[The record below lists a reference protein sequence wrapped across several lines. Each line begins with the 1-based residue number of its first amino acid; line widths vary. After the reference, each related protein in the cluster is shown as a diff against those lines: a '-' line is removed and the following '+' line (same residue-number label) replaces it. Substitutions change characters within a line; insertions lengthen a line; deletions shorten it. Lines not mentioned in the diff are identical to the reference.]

1 MDLNMQSK
9 FRGSLLGLAYADAL
23 GAGYEFFKGTIGEDE
38 EIEFIEVPKITAHKK
53 YEWTDDTAMTF
64 LTLKAMQRKTDI
76 DKFSWE
82 TMEIDYELLSE
93 LFIQWYKGA
102 PDKGM
107 HTYNV
112 LSQTEAYKKEHPE
125 EKGVMQ
131 KIAQE
136 ITNAN
141 PMTAGNGGL
150 MRIAAGIFLLKHG
163 TYIDD
168 YEIKDTAAELNN
180 LTHPHPD
187 SEACC
192 TLFLFL
198 LNAIIKEANK
208 DRGRNFK
215 NLSNRDMFRNFI
227 ANWFNELAPGKY
239 GRVVFD
245 AFDGDLKLLN
255 PNRYVVTTYALALG
269 AIYQAWD
276 DGISPKEHY
285 INTIHKCI
293 RVGDDT
299 DTTSAVA
306 GAMVGAIYG
315 EECLPDDIDKIHGY
329 AGEKFEHVTYE
340 DMVNTID
347 ALL

>member
-1 MDLNMQSK
+1 MQSK
-9 FRGSLLGLAYADAL
+9 FRGSILGLAYADAL

-38 EIEFIEVPKITAHKK
+38 EIDFLELPNITAHKK

-64 LTLKAMQRKTDI
+64 LTLKAMQRKKERDE
-76 DKFSWE
+76 FSLN

-131 KIAQE
+131 KIAKE
-136 ITNAN
+136 ITASN

-150 MRIAAGIFLLKHG
+150 MRIAAGIVILKD
-163 TYIDD
+163 TPANDD
-168 YEIKDTAAELNN
+168 YYIMDTASELNN
-180 LTHPHPD
+180 LTHPHRD
-187 SEACC
+187 SDACSRG
-192 TLFLFL
+192 FLFL
-198 LNAIIKEANK
+198 LNAIIKENDGVYINLNNK
-208 DRGRNFK
+208 GSFK
-215 NLSNRDMFRNFI
+215 DYILS
-227 ANWFNELAPGKY
+227 WLTELEAGKY
-239 GRVVFD
+239 GLAV
-245 AFDGDLKLLN
+245 AKAMNGDLNLLN

-299 DTTSAVA
+299 DTNSAVA